1 MPIARHYAVHV
12 LYVIWL
18 LTARMKLLH
27 LSERILPL
35 FRTTVTNYF
44 TESMHRKPTS
54 MTILIADDD
63 HDDRLFM
70 EQALRQNGFSQTIQF
85 VEDGEELME
94 YLRHEGRFLDQNV
107 PWPNLLILDLNMPR
121 KNGFQALEE
130 IKDDPKLRRLPVV
143 VMTTSSADEDVVKTY
158 NLGVNSF
165 VTKPF
170 NFSRLVEMVGALKTY
185 WMDTVKLP

>member
-1 MPIARHYAVHV
+1 
-12 LYVIWL
+12 
-18 LTARMKLLH
+18 
-27 LSERILPL
+27 
-35 FRTTVTNYF
+35 
-44 TESMHRKPTS
+44 MHRKPTS

-63 HDDRLFM
+63 TDDRLFM
-70 EQALRQNGFSQTIQF
+70 DKALRQSGYAHNIQF

-94 YLRHEGRFLDQNV
+94 YLRREGRYNEKNA

-121 KNGFQALEE
+121 KNGFQALSE

-143 VMTTSSADEDVVKTY
+143 VMTTSTADEDVLKTY

-170 NFSRLVEMVGALKTY
+170 NFNRLVEMVGALKTY

>member
-1 MPIARHYAVHV
+1 MYYGLTDGPCLARDGSIIYS
-12 LYVIWL
+12 I
-18 LTARMKLLH
+18 
-27 LSERILPL
+27 
-35 FRTTVTNYF
+35 
-44 TESMHRKPTS
+44 HRNLTS

-63 HDDRLFM
+63 ADDRMFL
-70 EQALRQNGFSQTIQF
+70 EQAMRQNGYTQTIRF
-85 VEDGEELME
+85 VEDGEELMD
-94 YLRHEGRFLDQNV
+94 YLGRRGRYTELSA

-130 IKDDPKLRRLPVV
+130 IKDDPRLRRLPVV
-143 VMTTSSADEDVVKTY
+143 VMTTSSADEDVIKTY

-170 NFSRLVEMVGALKTY
+170 NFNRLVEMVGALKTY

>member
-1 MPIARHYAVHV
+1 
-12 LYVIWL
+12 
-18 LTARMKLLH
+18 
-27 LSERILPL
+27 
-35 FRTTVTNYF
+35 
-44 TESMHRKPTS
+44 

-63 HDDRLFM
+63 TDDRLFIDK
-70 EQALRQNGFSQTIQF
+70 AFRQSGYTQNIQF

-94 YLRHEGRFLDQNV
+94 YLRQNGRYNEKTA

-121 KNGFQALEE
+121 KNGFQALSE

-143 VMTTSSADEDVVKTY
+143 VMTTSSADEDVLKTY

-170 NFSRLVEMVGALKTY
+170 NFNRLVEMVDALKTY
-185 WMDTVKLP
+185 WLDTVKLP

>member
-1 MPIARHYAVHV
+1 
-12 LYVIWL
+12 
-18 LTARMKLLH
+18 
-27 LSERILPL
+27 
-35 FRTTVTNYF
+35 
-44 TESMHRKPTS
+44 MHRRLTS

-63 HDDRLFM
+63 TDDRLFM
-70 EQALRQNGFSQTIQF
+70 DKALRQSGYTQNVQF

-94 YLRHEGRFLDQNV
+94 YLRREGRYNEDNA

-121 KNGFQALEE
+121 KNGFQALNE

-143 VMTTSSADEDVVKTY
+143 VMTTSSADEDVLKTY

-170 NFSRLVEMVGALKTY
+170 NFNRLVEMVGALKTY
-185 WMDTVKLP
+185 WIDTVKLP

>member
-1 MPIARHYAVHV
+1 
-12 LYVIWL
+12 
-18 LTARMKLLH
+18 
-27 LSERILPL
+27 
-35 FRTTVTNYF
+35 
-44 TESMHRKPTS
+44 

-63 HDDRLFM
+63 TDDRLFM
-70 EQALRQNGFSQTIQF
+70 DQALRQNGYTQAVHF

-94 YLRHEGRFLDQNV
+94 YLRHEGRYNESNA

-143 VMTTSSADEDVVKTY
+143 VMTTSAADEDVVKTY

-170 NFSRLVEMVGALKTY
+170 NFNRLVEMVGALKTY

>member
-1 MPIARHYAVHV
+1 
-12 LYVIWL
+12 
-18 LTARMKLLH
+18 
-27 LSERILPL
+27 
-35 FRTTVTNYF
+35 
-44 TESMHRKPTS
+44 

-63 HDDRLFM
+63 TDDRLFIDKAFRQSGYT
-70 EQALRQNGFSQTIQF
+70 QAIQF

-94 YLRHEGRFLDQNV
+94 YLYRYGRYNEQNA

-121 KNGFQALEE
+121 KNGFQALSE

-143 VMTTSSADEDVVKTY
+143 VMTTSSADEDVLKTY

-170 NFSRLVEMVGALKTY
+170 NFNRLVEMVNALKTY
-185 WMDTVKLP
+185 WLDTVKLP

>member
-1 MPIARHYAVHV
+1 
-12 LYVIWL
+12 
-18 LTARMKLLH
+18 
-27 LSERILPL
+27 
-35 FRTTVTNYF
+35 
-44 TESMHRKPTS
+44 

-63 HDDRLFM
+63 ADDRIFL
-70 EQALRQNGFSQTIQF
+70 EQAMRQNGYTQNIRF
-85 VEDGEELME
+85 VEDGEELMD
-94 YLRHEGRFLDQNV
+94 YLSREGRYTELNA

-121 KNGFQALEE
+121 KNGFQALQE
-130 IKDDPKLRRLPVV
+130 IKDSPRLRRLPVV

-170 NFSRLVEMVGALKTY
+170 NFNRLVEIVGALKTY

>member
-1 MPIARHYAVHV
+1 
-12 LYVIWL
+12 
-18 LTARMKLLH
+18 
-27 LSERILPL
+27 
-35 FRTTVTNYF
+35 
-44 TESMHRKPTS
+44 MHRKPTS

-70 EQALRQNGFSQTIQF
+70 EQALRQNGFHQTIQF

-94 YLRHEGRFLDQNV
+94 YLRHESRYNEQNA

-121 KNGFQALEE
+121 KNGFQALQE
-130 IKDDPKLRRLPVV
+130 IKDDPRLRRLPVV

-170 NFSRLVEMVGALKTY
+170 NFNRLVEMVGALKTY